1 MRRTNLRCWRRAA
14 FGAWLDPADIERTGI
29 EQFDSEAVRD
39 AARAGRAVR
48 LVASLSQDKFGL
60 QARIAPQLFE
70 HTHAFAQTI
79 NEENCLEIESQNGDV
94 VHVRGKGAGRWPTT
108 VSVMADVC
116 DIYRAQQVGVAEECL
131 VAGRA
136 S

>member
-1 MRRTNLRCWRRAA
+1 
-14 FGAWLDPADIERTGI
+14 
-29 EQFDSEAVRD
+29 
-39 AARAGRAVR
+39 
-48 LVASLSQDKFGL
+48 LSRGEFGL
-60 QARIAPQLFE
+60 RARIAPQLFA

-79 NEENCLEIESQNGDV
+79 NEENCLEIESQSGDV
-94 VHVRGKGAGRWPTT
+94 VQVRGKGAGRWPTA

-116 DIYRAQQVGVAEECL
+116 DIYRAQQLGVAEEFL